1 MQAFSMWLNKRIAVD
16 TDGSVK
22 NVTVE
27 QGVCEELALML
38 HKILSLKKAGI
49 KSQTTFC
56 QFSFSDLVPKRYE
69 S

>member
-1 MQAFSMWLNKRIAVD
+1 MQAFSMWLNKRIVVD

-38 HKILSLKKAGI
+38 H
-49 KSQTTFC
+49 
-56 QFSFSDLVPKRYE
+56 
-69 S
+69 